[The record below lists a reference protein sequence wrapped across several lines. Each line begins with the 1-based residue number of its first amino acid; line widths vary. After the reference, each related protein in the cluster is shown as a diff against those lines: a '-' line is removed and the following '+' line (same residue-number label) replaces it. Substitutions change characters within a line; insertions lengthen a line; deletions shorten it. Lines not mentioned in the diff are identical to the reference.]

1 MKKINKQHYIIII
14 IVFLFFIWLVLYRFY
29 AIKKTPVVS
38 QISQEHIAELQK
50 SPEWAIAF
58 TNNQILSL
66 FEVYVRDWDEKIAKS
81 LLQYYISIWNYNSGY
96 ALLEEINIKWHL
108 DWMYAPTVWFV
119 VFNHAIENGIR
130 WSEVDFQKWHIDWDI
145 KTFHDA
151 LTMLI
156 RNDYTWFNDT
166 MIALEKS
173 NVLYKNLISSLLSSK
188 KNFSTLK
195 DPPAYYQ
202 AGLYA
207 ATLME
212 AWYMPLAWL
221 IASDIMRTDKKYILS
236 YELLSQIAIKQKNY
250 DDAIKYL
257 RILFSLDSQHIAR
270 TAFFLGKAYFW
281 KGDYSN
287 ALVYL
292 SQVTDEQYTTDAIR
306 YMILTYNAQNNT
318 EKMMNWFRYLLTEKK
333 LTPSDYLLL
342 YDIVFFEPYTKKT
355 SNTDLIATYELKIII
370 PYIDSCRKN
379 IAKSAPYVCKYGEAW
394 RYLSQNKPE
403 KALKDLLYLT
413 KTYPHPTVYKALW
426 DYYTRQ
432 WDNEK
437 AQWYF
442 IKSLIT
448 SADTYENPSI
458 YSWNSTTK

>member
-1 MKKINKQHYIIII
+1 M
-14 IVFLFFIWLVLYRFY
+14 LYRFF

-38 QISQEHIAELQK
+38 QISQAHIAEIQK
-50 SPEWAIAF
+50 SPEWAITF
-58 TNNQILSL
+58 TNNQIMSL
-66 FEVYVRDWDEKIAKS
+66 FDIYVRDGDEKIAKS
-81 LLQYYISIWNYNSGY
+81 LLQYYISIWNYSSWY
-96 ALLEEINIKWHL
+96 ALLEEINNKWHL
-108 DWMYAPTVWFV
+108 WWMYAPTIWFI

-130 WSEVDFQKWHIDWDI
+130 WSEVDFKKWRIDWDI
-145 KTFHDA
+145 KSFHDA
-151 LTMLI
+151 LTLLI

-166 MIALEKS
+166 IAELEKS
-173 NVLYKNLISSLLSSK
+173 NVLYKNLISSLISSK

-202 AGLYA
+202 AWLYA

-270 TAFFLGKAYFW
+270 TAFFLWKAYFW
-281 KGDYSN
+281 KGDYAN

-292 SQVTDEQYTTDAIR
+292 NQVTDEQYTTDAIR
-306 YMILTYNAQNNT
+306 YMILTYNAQKNT

-355 SNTDLIATYELKIII
+355 SNSDIIAEYELKIII

-448 SADTYENPSI
+448 SADTYENTSI
-458 YSWNSTTK
+458 YSWNSTIK

>member
-1 MKKINKQHYIIII
+1 MKKLAKPQYSIIIL
-14 IVFLFFIWLVLYRFY
+14 VFLFFIWLVLYRFY
-29 AIKKTPVVS
+29 WIQKSPVVS
-38 QISQEHIAELQK
+38 QISPEHIAEIQK
-50 SPEWAIAF
+50 SPEWVISF

-66 FEVYVRDWDEKIAKS
+66 FEIYQRDWDEKIAKS
-81 LLQYYISIWNYNSGY
+81 LLQYYISIGNYNSGY
-96 ALLEEINIKWHL
+96 ELLEEINKKWQL
-108 DWMYAPTVWFV
+108 EAIYAPTIWFI
-119 VFNHAIENGIR
+119 VFNYAIENGMR
-130 WSEVDFQKWHIDWDI
+130 RGEVDYQKWKIDWDI
-145 KTFHDA
+145 KSFHDA
-151 LTMLI
+151 LTLLI
-156 RNDYTWFNDT
+156 KNDYTWFNT
-166 MIALEKS
+166 SLSELEKT
-173 NVLYKNLISSLLSSK
+173 NVLYKNIISSLISSK
-188 KNFSTLK
+188 KNFSSLK
-195 DPPAYYQ
+195 DPPPYYQ
-202 AGLYA
+202 AWLFA
-207 ATLME
+207 ATLMQ

-221 IASDIMRTDKKYILS
+221 IASDIIRTDKKYILS
-236 YELLSQIAIKQKNY
+236 YELLSQYAIKQKRY

-257 RILFSLDSQHIAR
+257 KILFSLDSQHIAR
-270 TAFFLGKAYFW
+270 TAFFLGKSYFW
-281 KGDYSN
+281 KWDYSN

-292 SQVTDEQYTTDAIR
+292 NQVTDDQYVTDAIR

-318 EKMMNWFRYLLTEKK
+318 EKMMNGFRYLLTEKK
-333 LTPSDYLLL
+333 LTPWDYLLL
-342 YDIVFFEPYTKKT
+342 YDIIFFEPYTKKT
-355 SNTDLIATYELKIII
+355 TNSDLIATYELKIII